1 MSKVDLS
8 KVSTSALWGELS
20 RRKEKENFSWYYID
34 LGEALERINPSDDP
48 RKYKT
53 LKGEEKLRRL
63 MRQEADD
70 GLQDLLFD
78 NEMSWWENDEQY
90 DDFFVDENT

>member
-53 LKGEEKLRRL
+53 LKGEEKLRR
-63 MRQEADD
+63 QEADD